1 MHCEA
6 WGEEG
11 KDSSEAVHYKGIL
24 KPSQPEAEG
33 GGGEEGWGGLFLLQ
47 LHCFMVVSC
56 NEMVPVVVVTS
67 RRS

>member
-33 GGGEEGWGGLFLLQ
+33 GGGGRGLGGI
-47 LHCFMVVSC
+47 
-56 NEMVPVVVVTS
+56 VPVAVALFYGGVMQ
-67 RRS
+67 